1 MSRILGYLVAFYAL
15 WLSSCLAP
23 LCAASGQLLIQGMLT
38 EASCQL
44 TTRHHPRLAIPLPNS
59 RDNVSQDSHL
69 VAFQLRLSDCG
80 NTLAKQPAVDVYIE
94 PLSTIQAVTQ
104 ARRSPLELVL
114 LDQQR
119 HPVHTAHANQ
129 PHPLQQESVIAGSNN
144 QPINLVAQYPSA
156 THPNGRVHLAY
167 LTLAYH

>member
-44 TTRHHPRLAIPLPNS
+44 TTRDHPRLAILLPNS
-59 RDNVSQDSHL
+59 WDDVSQVSHL

-80 NTLAKQPAVDVYIE
+80 NTLAKQPTVDVYIE
-94 PLSTIQAVTQ
+94 PLATIPADPQAH
-104 ARRSPLELVL
+104 RSPLELVL

-119 HPVHTAHANQ
+119 HPVHTALANQ
-129 PHPLQQESVIAGSNN
+129 PHPLQQESVMATTNN
-144 QPINLVAQYPSA
+144 QQINLVAQYPSA
-156 THPNGRVHLAY
+156 AHPNGLVHLAY
-167 LTLAYH
+167 LTLVYH

>member
-69 VAFQLRLSDCG
+69 VTFQLRLSNCG
-80 NTLAKQPAVDVYIE
+80 NTLASVR
-94 PLSTIQAVTQ
+94 STSGQRICILIT
-104 ARRSPLELVL
+104 L
-114 LDQQR
+114 LR
-119 HPVHTAHANQ
+119 I
-129 PHPLQQESVIAGSNN
+129 S
-144 QPINLVAQYPSA
+144 
-156 THPNGRVHLAY
+156 
-167 LTLAYH
+167 LTPTLKT

>member
-1 MSRILGYLVAFYAL
+1 MSRILGYLVTFYAL

-23 LCAASGQLLIQGMLT
+23 LSAASGQLLIQGMLT

-129 PHPLQQESVIAGSNN
+129 PHPLQQERVMTGTNN
-144 QPINLVAQYPSA
+144 QQINLVAQYPSA
-156 THPNGRVHLAY
+156 AHSHGWIHLAY